1 MNFKER
7 TVFKKY
13 MRSHSQVL
21 FWIIFV
27 ALFTTFLLGRRSE
40 FRVSHDFSSYLLP
53 AYGESH
59 GQGNVYL
66 DYFINRPPMLFSLI
80 KIWGTTF
87 GWRYST
93 WVLLE
98 ILSLLIVSL
107 GTYTLAKQFL
117 HLVSARLFTLIFLST
132 LLFSDIT
139 SMFLTSEIIALG
151 FIVLAT
157 VILIKAVDLNTR
169 SLTISSALF
178 TFSALIR
185 EQFAV
190 VTICFIF
197 GLSCVT
203 LLHRPKFIAIS
214 QAIFGSGVVLFFTAV
229 YLFVNQSFS
238 SFFHIFLNTFKNEH
252 VGLPQ
257 YRNWLLEVVPKLS
270 DYFYFSA
277 FAQHQLIITLFPI
290 GIMSLGLRRHFG
302 KDRKSLLSESNSINF
317 FLLWIIG
324 SSLLI
329 STGWQSHGS
338 RYTGHYALPSFVG
351 LTLMSIVVL
360 GFLRQVSNKIESRSS
375 LKRLSYF
382 VLIAA
387 IFVSLLPGEQT
398 VTTLS
403 QSYTHISPSNFIN
416 RISNSDSEVLSAEE
430 ATALRIISTSPR
442 DFKCSV
448 NVYGWGTA
456 DFYYYTRSKPCSRFF
471 LVNLITEVKDFEE
484 YRKSLTENP
493 PRIISYGCRRVNC
506 SDLEYKDFEQAG
518 FPFSNVLA
526 ACYHMIKSRNTDFE
540 DEGLYLSN
548 FNSRESQQRCII
560 NADY

>member
-1 MNFKER
+1 MNFEVR
-7 TVFKKY
+7 NVFKKNL
-13 MRSHSQVL
+13 RSHSRVL
-21 FWIIFV
+21 FWTIFIS
-27 ALFTTFLLGRRSE
+27 LFATFLLGRRSE
-40 FRVSHDFSSYLLP
+40 FRLSHDFSSYLLP
-53 AYGESH
+53 AFGESH
-59 GQGNVYL
+59 GQGNVYV

-107 GTYTLAKQFL
+107 GIYTLAKQFL

-157 VILIKAVDLNTR
+157 VILTKAVDLNTR
-169 SLTISSALF
+169 SVTISSALF
-178 TFSALIR
+178 TFSALVR

-190 VTICFIF
+190 VSICFIL
-197 GLSCVT
+197 GLSCMT
-203 LLHRPKFIAIS
+203 LLHRRKFIAIS
-214 QAIFGSGVVLFFTAV
+214 QALFGSGVILFCTAL
-229 YLFVNQSFS
+229 YLYVNQSFS
-238 SFFHIFLNTFKNEH
+238 SFFHIFVRTFKNEH

-257 YRNWLLEVVPKLS
+257 YLNWFLEVLPKLRG
-270 DYFYFSA
+270 YFYFSS
-277 FAQHQLIITLFPI
+277 FAQYHLLIAIFPI
-290 GIMSLGLRRHFG
+290 GIVSWGFLRRFG
-302 KDRKSLLSESNSINF
+302 KDRKSLLSETNSSNLF
-317 FLLWIIG
+317 FIWIIG
-324 SSLLI
+324 ISLIISS
-329 STGWQSHGS
+329 GWQSHGF
-338 RYTGHYALPSFVG
+338 RYTGHYALPGFLG
-351 LTLMSIVVL
+351 LTLVSIVVL

-375 LKRLSYF
+375 LKRLPYF

-387 IFVSLLPGEQT
+387 IFISLLPGKPT
-398 VTTLS
+398 VTSLS
-403 QSYTHISPSNFIN
+403 QSYTRISPRNFID

-448 NVYGWGTA
+448 KVYGWGTA

-471 LVNLITEVKDFEE
+471 LVNLIIEVKDYEE

-493 PRIISYGCRRVNC
+493 PRIISYGCRRYNC
-506 SDLEYKDFEQAG
+506 SDLDYEDFEQAG
-518 FPFSNVLA
+518 FPFGKVLP
-526 ACYHMIKSRNTDFE
+526 ACYHMIQSRNTDFE

-560 NADY
+560 NADN